1 MKYRPV
7 AADMVKCAEEALL
20 RREDSAKPNPKGAP
34 ASAQVVPGV
43 SNHGMTRKVFNRVD
57 YAERVEVGKWQW
69 KD

>member
-43 SNHGMTRKVFNRVD
+43 SNHGIH
-57 YAERVEVGKWQW
+57 
-69 KD
+69 

>member
-20 RREDSAKPNPKGAP
+20 RREDSAKPNPKISAEAKPSLHSRTLEQCAP

-43 SNHGMTRKVFNRVD
+43 SNHGIH
-57 YAERVEVGKWQW
+57 
-69 KD
+69 